1 MPKPTVG
8 GYNWRRE
15 LNKATRL
22 CSNAQKELIE
32 MNRDMDRQRIPSIS
46 MLIAEIRL
54 AVIEMAS
61 IAEGQC
67 DEGD

>member
-1 MPKPTVG
+1 
-8 GYNWRRE
+8 
-15 LNKATRL
+15 
-22 CSNAQKELIE
+22 
-32 MNRDMDRQRIPSIS
+32 MDRQRIPSIS